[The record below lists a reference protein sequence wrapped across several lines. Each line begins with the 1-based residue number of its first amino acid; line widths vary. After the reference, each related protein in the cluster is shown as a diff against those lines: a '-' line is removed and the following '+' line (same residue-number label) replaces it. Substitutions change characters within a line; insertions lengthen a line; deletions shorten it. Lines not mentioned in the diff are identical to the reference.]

1 MTNMTLLTDLYQLT
15 MVGGYYLLGKKD
27 QRATFDFFFRKIP
40 ENGGFCVAAGLEQ
53 LVQYIQNIHLG
64 PEEIDYL
71 KSLELFP
78 EEVIEYLRRLRFTGD
93 MYAVPEGTLVFPQEP
108 VIRVTAPLPEAQLI
122 ETALLNLINFQT
134 LVATK
139 AARVVISA
147 AGDPVVEFG
156 VRRAQGPDGGL
167 SAARAAFIGGAA
179 ATSNVMAG
187 KVFGIPVRGT
197 MAHSWVESFP
207 SEVDSFRAFGKVY
220 PQNCLLLV
228 DTYDTLRSGV
238 PNAIQVGKELREGG
252 KGSLAGIRLDS
263 GDLTFLSRE
272 ARKMLDDAGF
282 DRTRIM
288 GSSDL
293 DEGLI
298 ESIKKQGA
306 EIDLWGVGTRLVTS
320 YSCPALGGVYK
331 LSAVFEDGVMRPKLK
346 VSDDPDKTT
355 NPGVKKIIRFYDE
368 RNIMRGDLII
378 FEEETSALGEVDQSL
393 SPHPAPREQNLP
405 GTVPPG
411 RNSRPHFQG
420 REPRL
425 FPPETAGDPKEDP
438 GEPCKPARGAQ
449 ASSKSPSLPR
459 QRGRKSFC
467 QETGAFE
474 GRCLRKQLE
483 GDTPKAGK
491 DSWVNGSN
499 PHLSEGSKESRV
511 G

>member
-27 QRATFDFFFRKIP
+27 QKANFDFFFRKIP

-53 LVQYIQNIHLG
+53 VVQYIQNIHLG

-71 KSLELFP
+71 KSLDLFP
-78 EEVIEYLRRLRFTGD
+78 EEVIEYFRRLRFTGD
-93 MYAVPEGTLVFPQEP
+93 IFAVPEGTIVFPQEP

-122 ETALLNLINFQT
+122 ETALLNLVNFQT

-207 SEVDSFRAFGKVY
+207 SEIESFRAFGKVY
-220 PQNCLLLV
+220 PQNCILLV

-306 EIDLWGVGTRLVTS
+306 EIDIWGVGTRLVTS

-355 NPGVKKIIRFYDE
+355 NPGVKNIIRFYDE
-368 RNIMRGDLII
+368 KNFMRGDLIV
-378 FEEETSALGEVDQSL
+378 FEEESLPSGKPIKAFHPILPHVSKTYPEQFQKEEILVPIFQAGRLVYPLPRLQDIQKKTLESL
-393 SPHPAPREQNLP
+393 SHL
-405 GTVPPG
+405 
-411 RNSRPHFQG
+411 RPEHK
-420 REPRL
+420 RL
-425 FPPETAGDPKEDP
+425 
-438 GEPCKPARGAQ
+438 Q
-449 ASSKSPSLPR
+449 
-459 QRGRKSFC
+459 
-467 QETGAFE
+467 
-474 GRCLRKQLE
+474 
-483 GDTPKAGK
+483 
-491 DSWVNGSN
+491 N
-499 PHLSEGSKESRV
+499 PHLYHVSLGEKLFRKKQELIKAAV
-511 G
+511 E